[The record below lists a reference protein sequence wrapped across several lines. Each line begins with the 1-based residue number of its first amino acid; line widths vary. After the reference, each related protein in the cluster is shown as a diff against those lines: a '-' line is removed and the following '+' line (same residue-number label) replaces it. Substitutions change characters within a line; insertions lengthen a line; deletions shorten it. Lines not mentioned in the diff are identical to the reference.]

1 MKIIN
6 NTKNTAITYNTLNSG
21 DVFEWNGDFYLFLES
36 GESVLLEDGSIDS
49 FVGDCLVHPVDATL
63 TIS

>member
-1 MKIIN
+1 MKIVN
-6 NTKNTAITYNTLNSG
+6 NIKNTTITYNTLNSG

-36 GESVLLEDGSIDS
+36 GESARLEDGTMDS
-49 FVGDCLVHPVDATL
+49 FPGDCSVHLVDATL

>member
-6 NTKNTAITYNTLNSG
+6 NTKDTAIIYDALNSG
-21 DVFEWNGDFYLFLES
+21 DVFEWNGDFYLFLDS
-36 GESVLLEDGSIDS
+36 GESALLKDGTIES
-49 FVGDCLVHPVDATL
+49 FHRDCLVHPVEATL

>member
-6 NTKNTAITYNTLNSG
+6 NTKSTAIIYNTLNSG

-36 GESVLLEDGSIDS
+36 GESALLEDGTIER
-49 FVGDCLVHPVDATL
+49 FPKDCVVHPVEATL